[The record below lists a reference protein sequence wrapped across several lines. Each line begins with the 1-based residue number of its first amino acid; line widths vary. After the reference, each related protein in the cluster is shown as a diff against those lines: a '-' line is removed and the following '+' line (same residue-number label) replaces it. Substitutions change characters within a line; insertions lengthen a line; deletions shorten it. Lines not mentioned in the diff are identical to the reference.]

1 MHAMKKEFTTQQAKF
16 IYSKDEL
23 GYQEVLDEMKN
34 ASEITVI
41 TYNISE
47 RQTFLMNCIKAA
59 PTSCSITIVTN
70 IPNRWETYYRDNYRE
85 MAKKKIDVYLTKL
98 SPESLGEKAS
108 VFFNFGNHG
117 KIIMTDTVAYVGSAN
132 YSEESQNNSE
142 FGFICRDNEFV
153 TFLKSEVL
161 PEIESASVPYYEYN
175 YTGLILEANMVV
187 SAVFNL
193 YNELHEETYALH
205 DDIDGEWF
213 YYIEHEDTLNTKTLE
228 AINEV
233 LNSANT
239 IARDIYDAVDGIT
252 GSDDDE
258 LDKINEL
265 YENLLDLAKTA
276 ESSSTSD
283 EIYELAHFGYN
294 NHIEHLLQTDYA
306 MEAYEDNLE
315 NCIDRASGEAGTLLF
330 ELCANA
336 KDSIDELLETIK
348 KYQEVFTE
356 LIDSFSQYDIKK
368 VNPTIDNT

>member
-1 MHAMKKEFTTQQAKF
+1 MKKEFITRQAKF

-23 GYQEVLDEMKN
+23 GYQEVLEDMKN

-47 RQTFLMNCIKAA
+47 RHAFLMNCIKAA
-59 PTSCSITIVTN
+59 PTNCSITIVTN
-70 IPNRWETYYRDNYRE
+70 IPNRWETYYRDNYRD
-85 MAKKKIDVYLTKL
+85 MAKKRIGVYMTKL

-117 KIIMTDTVAYVGSAN
+117 KIIMTDTVTYVGSAN
-132 YSEESQNNSE
+132 YSEESQHNSE
-142 FGFICRDNEFV
+142 FGFICRDKDFL
-153 TFLKSEVL
+153 TFLKSEAL

-175 YTGLILEANMVV
+175 YTGLMLEANMVL
-187 SAVFNL
+187 SAIFNL

-205 DDIDGEWF
+205 NDIDGEWF
-213 YYIEHEDTLNTKTLE
+213 YYIEYEDTLDPKTLE

-233 LNSANT
+233 LGSANK
-239 IARDIYDAVDGIT
+239 IASDIYDAVDCIT

-258 LDKINEL
+258 LKKINEL
-265 YENLLDLAKTA
+265 YEKLWEL
-276 ESSSTSD
+276 SSTVESLSTTE

-294 NHIEHLLQTDYA
+294 NHIEDLLQTDYA

-315 NCIDRASGEAGTLLF
+315 NCIDRASAEARTLLF
-330 ELCANA
+330 ELCTNA
-336 KDSIDELLETIK
+336 KDLIDELLETIN
-348 KYQEVFTE
+348 KYEGVLAE
-356 LIDSFSQYDIKK
+356 LITCFSNHDIKR

>member
-1 MHAMKKEFTTQQAKF
+1 MKKEFTTQQAKF

-142 FGFICRDNEFV
+142 FGFICRDNQFV
-153 TFLKSEVL
+153 AFLKSEVL

-175 YTGLILEANMVV
+175 YTGLMLEANMVV

-213 YYIEHEDTLNTKTLE
+213 YYIEHEDALDTKTLE

-239 IARDIYDAVDGIT
+239 IASDIYDAVDGIT

-258 LDKINEL
+258 LNKINEL

-315 NCIDRASGEAGTLLF
+315 NCIDRASGEAGTALF
-330 ELCANA
+330 ELCTNA